1 MFYICD
7 ENMIK
12 LTKANSVQIDIT
24 PINTESGDPYILAE
38 GDKVLFTVK
47 NRNDET
53 VIQKVL
59 TDADYSDVED
69 ASLNCELVPS
79 DTSSLPTGEYKYDCL
94 LLTADGQAITFISSI
109 FILTEAIGMYT
120 DVQ

>member
-1 MFYICD
+1 MLFCD
-7 ENMIK
+7 ENLIK
-12 LTKANSVQIDIT
+12 LTKGNSVQIDIT
-24 PINTESGDPYILAE
+24 PINTESGDPYILEE
-38 GDKVLFTVK
+38 GDRVLFTVK

-69 ASLNCELVPS
+69 DSLNCELAPS
-79 DTSSLPTGEYKYDCL
+79 DTSDLPTGEYKYDCL
-94 LLTADGQAITFISSI
+94 LLTADGQAITFIFSR